1 MPSLNCS
8 KNHDCALVNITNG
21 RPMATSLLVSEK
33 FGRSHKSIINSIGR
47 LGCSEDFNRHNFMPI
62 EYTDTRGRKQPKHLM
77 TKDGFIFL
85 AMGLTGKKAALLKES
100 YIREFNRMQR
110 LLSRQQNLMW
120 RESREQSKEARKAE
134 TDAIQ
139 QFIDYA
145 IAQGSQSAKTYYMNF
160 TKMTHRAL
168 FIMAEVSPTPFREI
182 LNTMQLSFLTSAEYL
197 VRNTLHEGMQ
207 QGMHY
212 KDIYRLAKDRVVQFA
227 STVGVTPLYLPEPG
241 EHIPQHS
248 LPVFAQESE
257 ASSMISCKEYQ

>member
-1 MPSLNCS
+1 
-8 KNHDCALVNITNG
+8 
-21 RPMATSLLVSEK
+21 
-33 FGRSHKSIINSIGR
+33 
-47 LGCSEDFNRHNFMPI
+47 MPI

-85 AMGLTGKKAALLKES
+85 AMGFTGKKAALLKES
-100 YIREFNRMQR
+100 YIHEFNRMQR
-110 LLSRQQNLMW
+110 LISRQKDLLW
-120 RESREQSKEARKAE
+120 RETREHSIEARKAE

-197 VRNTLHEGMQ
+197 VRNTLYEGMG
-207 QGMHY
+207 QGLYY
-212 KDIYRLAKDRVVQFA
+212 KDIYKLAKDRVVKLA
-227 STVGVTPLYLPEPG
+227 AAVGVTPLYLPEPG
-241 EHIPQHS
+241 EHIQQHV
-248 LPVFAQESE
+248 LPVFAQKSE
-257 ASSMISCKEYQ
+257 ASNVVSCERCQ

>member
-1 MPSLNCS
+1 MPSLNSS
-8 KNHDCALVNITNG
+8 KNHDCELVNITNG
-21 RPMATSLLVSEK
+21 RPMTTSLLVAEK
-33 FGRSHKSIINSIGR
+33 FNKRPSSVTRAIRN
-47 LGCSEDFNRHNFMPI
+47 LECSEQFTEHNFVLS
-62 EYTDTRGRKQPKHLM
+62 EYVDSTGRKNPMHHI
-77 TKDGFIFL
+77 TKDGFVFL
-85 AMGLTGKKAALLKES
+85 AMGFTGKKAALLKES

-197 VRNTLHEGMQ
+197 VRNTLYEGMG
-207 QGMHY
+207 QGLYY
-212 KDIYRLAKDRVVQFA
+212 KDIYQLAKDRVVKFA
-227 STVGVTPLYLPEPG
+227 ATVGATPLYLPEPG
-241 EHIPQHS
+241 EHMHEHE
-248 LPVFAQESE
+248 LPVFVHKSE
-257 ASSMISCKEYQ
+257 ASNMIS